1 MFKRFGGIVAF
12 SVVCTLPLAG
22 CGGSLYE
29 TAEVTGTLMCN
40 GKPAYGG
47 VIVFRP
53 IDDPEATGRP
63 AGEAGQG
70 SAATVE
76 EDGTFTMLMGLAPSV
91 DREQGALV
99 GRHQVFYE
107 PPRTEPVPLDP
118 LEYEGR
124 TPEEVQ
130 EIREKFDKLYPVF
143 PPLPCGVEITP
154 NEVEVKESENSFD
167 FTVQ

>member
-1 MFKRFGGIVAF
+1 MFKRFGRIVACCA
-12 SVVCTLPLAG
+12 VLTLPLTG
-22 CGGSLYE
+22 CGSGLYE

-53 IDDPEATGRP
+53 VDDPDATGRP
-63 AGEAGQG
+63 GGDSGRG
-70 SAATVE
+70 SSATVE
-76 EDGTFTMLMGLAPSV
+76 EDGTFTMQMGLVPSA
-91 DREQGALV
+91 DPERGALV

-130 EIREKFDKLYPVF
+130 EIRDKFDALYPVF
-143 PPLPCGVEITP
+143 PPLPCGVTITP
-154 NEVEVKESENSFD
+154 NEVEVKSGENSFN
-167 FTVQ
+167 FTIQ